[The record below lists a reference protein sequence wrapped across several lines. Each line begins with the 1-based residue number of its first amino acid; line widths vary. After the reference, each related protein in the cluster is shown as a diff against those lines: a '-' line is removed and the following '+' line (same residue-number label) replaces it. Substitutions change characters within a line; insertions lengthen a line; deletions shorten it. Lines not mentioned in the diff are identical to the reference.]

1 MLTRSSVRTFALF
14 LLVFGALVGTVTA
27 QGNGQDVT
35 WENSQVRQ
43 TIGNGQI
50 VAPLVVK
57 FRVARTLTNV
67 SVFTVP
73 GISGFVDAQPSTFPL
88 LQPGTDYS
96 ITLSFSVP
104 NRAAEGQY
112 DGTIQLR
119 LGTRT
124 IPDTLKVGVTVDYGG
139 NIPSPNAV
147 TLSADSLRLITGL
160 APDGNGI
167 YFSQTNSEL
176 SAIRPGMIL
185 ALPPAAQLPSGFLGR
200 VVEIFNSGG
209 QLFIST
215 TAASLSEALESATIT
230 VDRQLNASDVT
241 SSVAT
246 APGTSF
252 GTRRSLTT
260 ADSIEDGLSVRLD
273 DLVVFDADG
282 NPSTT
287 FDQVLLDGAITANP
301 QLHFDFDIDD
311 FHLKKLAFYIQV
323 TESLAL
329 TIKSRLQ
336 ANLFDGEKEF
346 AHFQF
351 GRIIIWVG
359 WVPVVI
365 VPEVDLVARA
375 RGTASVG
382 VQVEVNQF
390 AIFTA
395 GLGFSNGSWSP
406 ISDFSSSFSFSGPS
420 FSAGANIKGLAGP
433 RFKLLLYGVIGPRAD
448 INGFGEIDIDLF
460 RTPIWQIFGGL
471 EGNAGIH
478 LQIFDHTIADV
489 EFPLIIQLRRLIAE
503 GGVAG
508 NGRIVGVVRD
518 AITRQPLPNAVVA
531 VFRDDSLIDSLLTDT
546 DGEFSLPALVGAVYK
561 FNVSR
566 SGYLPVT
573 YNNVTVLPNETKT
586 LDVILQIDTAHS
598 GLGNVSG
605 SVFNAISGAGVQG
618 LDVKLRQGL
627 NTTSGP
633 VVANTTTGPGGA
645 YAFADLPAGNYTAEA
660 SGSGYSNSYF
670 PVLCIGSTSSGNQN
684 GVISPIIDPNQTR
697 VVLTWGQF
705 PSDLD
710 SHFTGPLADGTRFH
724 MFYPYADPFSPW
736 PAIVHLDLDD
746 VSSFGPET
754 TTLLQQMDGVYRFSV
769 HDYSN
774 RNSTTST
781 ALSNSQAQVRIYRG
795 SNLVASF
802 NVPLDQPGTL
812 WTVFEIEG
820 STIRPINAMAFV
832 SDPGSINSA
841 TRVSGNDASLLL
853 NLPAKPLQDLPA
865 KP

>member
-1 MLTRSSVRTFALF
+1 MITRSSLRTLALF
-14 LLVFGALVGTVTA
+14 LLVFGTFVGTVSA
-27 QGNGQDVT
+27 QGNGHIVT
-35 WENSQVRQ
+35 WENSKVSQ

-50 VAPLVVK
+50 VSPIVIN
-57 FRVARTLTNV
+57 FRVAKTLTNV
-67 SVFTVP
+67 TVFTVP
-73 GISGFVDAQPSTFPL
+73 GIRKFVEAQPSEFPI
-88 LQPGTDYS
+88 LQPLTVYS

-104 NRAAEGQY
+104 TGAAEGLY
-112 DGTIQLR
+112 DGTIHLR
-119 LGTRT
+119 LGSKT
-124 IPDTLKVGVTVDYGG
+124 IPETLKVGVTVDYAG

-147 TLSADSLRLITGL
+147 TLSADSLRLITGV
-160 APDGNGI
+160 ASDGNGL

-176 SAIRPGMIL
+176 SAIRPGKIL
-185 ALPPAAQLPSGFLGR
+185 ALPPVAPLPSGFLGR
-200 VVEIFNSGG
+200 VVQVSNVGS
-209 QLFIST
+209 QLFIAT
-215 TAASLSEALESATIT
+215 RAASLSEALEKATIT
-230 VDRQLNASDVT
+230 VDRALNASDVT

-252 GTRRSLTT
+252 VARSLATS
-260 ADSIEDGLSVRLD
+260 DSVEDGLSVRLN
-273 DLVVFDADG
+273 DLVVYDRDG

-287 FDQVLLDGAITANP
+287 ADQLVLDGAITANP

-323 TESLAL
+323 NESVAL
-329 TIKSRLQ
+329 TIKSRLE
-336 ANLFDGEKEF
+336 ASLFDAEKEY

-375 RGTASVG
+375 KGTASVG
-382 VQVEVNQF
+382 VEVGVNQY

-395 GLGFSNGSWSP
+395 GLGFSDGSWSP

-420 FSAGANIKGLAGP
+420 FTAGANIKGLVGP
-433 RFKLLLYGVIGPRAD
+433 RFKLLLYGVIGPRTD
-448 INGFGEIDIDLF
+448 INGFGEIDISLF

-478 LQIFDHTIADV
+478 LQILDHTIADV

-503 GGVAG
+503 GGVGGG

-518 AITRQPLPNAVVA
+518 AITRQPLANAVVA
-531 VFRDDSLIDSLLTDT
+531 VFRDGNLIDSVLTDT
-546 DGEFSLPALVGAVYK
+546 GGDFGLPALVGAVYR
-561 FNVSR
+561 FNISR

-586 LDVILQIDTAHS
+586 LDVILQIDDAHS
-598 GLGNVSG
+598 GVGNVSG
-605 SVFNAISGAGVQG
+605 SVFNAISGTGVQG
-618 LDVKLRQGL
+618 LTVNLRDGL

-633 VVANTTTGPGGA
+633 VVANTTTGPNGK
-645 YAFADLPAGNYTAEA
+645 YAFAALPAGNYTAEA

-670 PVLCIGSTSSGNQN
+670 PVLCIGGTSSGNQN

-697 VVLTWGQF
+697 IVLTWGQS

-710 SHFTGPLADGTRFH
+710 SHFTGPLPDGTRFH
-724 MFYPYADPFSPW
+724 MFYPYSDPYSPW

-754 TTLLQQMDGVYRFSV
+754 TTLLQQIDGVYRFSV

-774 RNSTTST
+774 RNSTTSSG
-781 ALSNSQAQVRIYRG
+781 LSNSQAQVRIYRG

-802 NVPLDQPGTL
+802 NVPLDQPATL

-820 STIRPINAMAFV
+820 STIRPINTMTFV
-832 SDPGSINSA
+832 SEPDSINSA
-841 TRVSGNDASLLL
+841 IRASGNDASLLR
-853 NLPAKPLQDLPA
+853 NLSEKR
-865 KP
+865 